1 MEDSPFVKLSDATD
15 TLGTV
20 GDLKKWL
27 ERIPDDQPING
38 FLKGDFGG
46 WKIDLPLCYQEKN
59 ANHLVVPIL
68 YYPWEMPPE
77 LDQEFG
83 EFVSCKNTIANK
95 GMNDADGED
104 IYGKELWKWVKEH
117 NEKTH

>member
-1 MEDSPFVKLSDATD
+1 MEDNPFVKLSDATD

-20 GDLKKWL
+20 GDLKSVSPTTSRL
-27 ERIPDDQPING
+27 T

-46 WKIDLPLCYQEKN
+46 WKIDLPLFYQEKN
-59 ANHLVVPIL
+59 ANHLVAPIL
-68 YYPWEMPPE
+68 YYPWEMPPA

-104 IYGKELWKWVKEH
+104 IYGKKLWKWVKEH